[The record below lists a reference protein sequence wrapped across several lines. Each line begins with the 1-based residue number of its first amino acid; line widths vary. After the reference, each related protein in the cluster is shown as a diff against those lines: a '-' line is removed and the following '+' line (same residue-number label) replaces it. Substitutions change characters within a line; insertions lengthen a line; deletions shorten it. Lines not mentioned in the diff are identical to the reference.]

1 MKATTFTIHSKKY
14 EHHEGL
20 RKKRQSQLISKGF
33 TFDNENPDV
42 VIVVGGDGTFLR
54 EVRNRK
60 FNGRFVLL
68 NTGHLGIFSEF
79 SIEEANK
86 LLYAILEKEPE
97 EEVLPLGKITNSTGN
112 YDYFLND
119 VCIEGLKTCW
129 VTARIDDE
137 ILTTIRGNG
146 IVISTPIGSS
156 GYAASLGSPFRIG
169 SPDVYEFATIAPCY
183 NRLSFNPINKVIISN
198 KKTLSIELRGKRIPV
213 LDGISAG
220 SLRDNKFVFA
230 PKSEKTLTLLHF
242 RKQNE
247 VIRLRE
253 RISGK

>member
-33 TFDNENPDV
+33 TLDNENPDL

-60 FNGRFVLL
+60 FNGRF
-68 NTGHLGIFSEF
+68 
-79 SIEEANK
+79 
-86 LLYAILEKEPE
+86 AILEKEPE

-183 NRLSFNPINKVIISN
+183 NRLSFNPINKAIISN

-242 RKQNE
+242 RKQSE